1 MKAIEVLNYLA
12 WADDFVMIVRKDDR
26 LVTVSDTCERGMH
39 ELIMLA
45 AECLID
51 DFEDVQRAMLERV
64 GETVH

>member
-12 WADDFVMIVRKDDR
+12 WADDFVVIVRKDDR

-45 AECLID
+45 AECLVD
-51 DFEDVQRAMLERV
+51 DFEDVRRAMLERRE
-64 GETVH
+64 ETLH

>member
-12 WADDFVMIVRKDDR
+12 WADDFALIVRKDDR

-45 AECLID
+45 AEFLVD
-51 DFEDVQRAMLERV
+51 DSEDVRRAMLERRE
-64 GETVH
+64 ETLH

>member
-1 MKAIEVLNYLA
+1 MKTIEVLNYLA

-26 LVTVSDTCERGMH
+26 LVTVSDTDERGMH

-51 DFEDVQRAMLERV
+51 DFEDVQRAMLERRE
-64 GETVH
+64 ETLH

>member
-12 WADDFVMIVRKDDR
+12 WADDFTLIVRKDNC
-26 LVTVSDTCERGMH
+26 LVTVSDTDERGMH

-51 DFEDVQRAMLERV
+51 DFEDVQRAMLERRE
-64 GETVH
+64 ETLH

>member
-12 WADDFVMIVRKDDR
+12 WADDFVVVVRKDDR
-26 LVTVSDTCERGMH
+26 LVTVSDTSESGMH

-45 AECLID
+45 AECLAD
-51 DFEDVQRAMLERV
+51 DLEDVMLERL